1 MTLLTKETVHY
12 TLSAMGTST
21 LSTTKRTG
29 SNRNFYGVP
38 TVQMA
43 IYPPVELRER
53 IQREVVI
60 RTVRDGPGIWNES
73 RVIVDLLY
81 EALDMDKP
89 NQDTGNGR

>member
-1 MTLLTKETVHY
+1 MNTK
-12 TLSAMGTST
+12 TLSVSRRA
-21 LSTTKRTG
+21 G
-29 SNRNFYGVP
+29 SSRNFYGQP

-60 RTVRDGPGIWNES
+60 RTVRDGAGVWNES

-81 EALDMDKP
+81 EALAMVKP
-89 NQDTGNGR
+89 GAAQNGHGNDRA